1 MNDKITLTKALNRLS
16 KFTLKIV
23 IPGIG
28 LKKRQ
33 EKALMMKYV
42 DGTEGEHW
50 DHEQT
55 TNVVRN
61 NGIKFDTYNSW
72 DWYYV
77 MNMLYSDMC
86 KIFGKDAGAYAKA
99 AEAWLEDEDVAE
111 GKAFR
116 YYAKVVMC

>member
-33 EKALMMKYV
+33 EKALMMKNV

-55 TNVVRN
+55 TNVARN